1 MLPPAKE
8 MLTEL
13 PTSLQRRGPVSFTD
27 GPVILVMALEEE
39 ASTPRPSMIEAH
51 PEALLIWAKLAND
64 LLETTSLEVSETGRN

>member
-1 MLPPAKE
+1 
-8 MLTEL
+8 
-13 PTSLQRRGPVSFTD
+13 
-27 GPVILVMALEEE
+27 MALEEE